1 MVRQFEVTIQNK
13 IGALADVSEALA
25 KSRVNIKAISTE
37 IKDVGLGV
45 IKLITDDEQAT
56 RKTLS
61 LGDFE
66 FDEYDVVPIRLM
78 DKPGELARLSRGLAN
93 LGVDIE
99 SVFILHK
106 ENGFT
111 EVALKVNDLAKARKL
126 LSLK

>member
-1 MVRQFEVTIQNK
+1 MTRQFEITIQNK
-13 IGALADVSEALA
+13 IGALADISEALA

-37 IKDVGLGV
+37 IKDASLGV
-45 IKLITDDEQAT
+45 IKLITDDEQAA

-61 LGDFE
+61 MGDFE
-66 FDEYDVVPIRLM
+66 FDEYDVVPVKLIDR
-78 DKPGELARLSRGLAN
+78 PGELARLARGLAN

-99 SVFILHK
+99 SVFVLHK

-111 EVALKVNDLAKARKL
+111 EIAIKVNDLAKARKL